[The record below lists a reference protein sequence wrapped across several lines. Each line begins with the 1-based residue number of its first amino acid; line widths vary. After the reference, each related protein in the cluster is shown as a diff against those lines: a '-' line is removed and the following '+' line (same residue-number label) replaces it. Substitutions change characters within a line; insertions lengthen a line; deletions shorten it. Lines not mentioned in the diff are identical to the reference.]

1 MAYIRF
7 AVISVST
14 DLQTQSVY
22 ITFNKQLDTDTV
34 TLTNLMIA
42 SQHKN
47 NKASLGLVTDL
58 ATFDIDT
65 TDDLKTIIL
74 RFHDTPEINTDYALL
89 LREGIADLEG
99 TSLEHTL
106 FRYVR
111 FESTI
116 TSKVNLI
123 SPANFEKVTDLTLT
137 WEETGS
143 ELTNCYRVQVST
155 ENVFHVILID
165 SVVSDKTSVSL
176 SGQLGPGQYY
186 YRIRP
191 ETTEEYGTWSEVRT
205 FIIEDTDPIKTIQQ
219 PDETAV
225 VETDIEPVIEDWT
238 TDRPDRITLETGP
251 DNGVTPLS
259 FMFRFSEDIVSNTI
273 TVSVIRSD
281 F

>member
-34 TLTNLMIA
+34 NLTNLMIA

-47 NKASLGLVTDL
+47 EKASVGLVTDL
-58 ATFDIDT
+58 ATFDVDT

-89 LREGIADLEG
+89 LREGISDLEG
-99 TSLEHTL
+99 SFLEHTL

-111 FESTI
+111 FESTVI
-116 TSKVNLI
+116 STVSLV
-123 SPANFEKVTDLTLT
+123 SPANFEQITDLTLT
-137 WEETGS
+137 WEESGS
-143 ELTNCYRVQVST
+143 ELTNRYRVQVGT

-165 SVVSDKTSVSL
+165 SVVSNKTSVSL
-176 SGQLGPGQYY
+176 AGQLGAGQYY
-186 YRIRP
+186 YRVRP
-191 ETTEEYGTWSEVRT
+191 ETAEEYGSWSEVRT
-205 FIIEDTDPIKTIQQ
+205 FIVADADPVETTQQ
-219 PDETAV
+219 SDETAI

-238 TDRPDRITLETGP
+238 TDRPDRITLEAGP
-251 DNGVTPLS
+251 NNGVTPLS
-259 FMFRFSEDIVSNTI
+259 FMFQFSADIATNTI
-273 TVSVIRSD
+273 TVSVVRSD